1 VGPKQIDP
9 SVGPG
14 YDYDVCNSEIILTR
28 LGVKNGKIVLPDGM
42 SYRVLVM
49 PAYTTLPVEVLTKLK
64 ELVSAGMTL
73 IGPKPERAPG
83 LKDYP
88 RCDAQVKKLADELW
102 GDCDGKTVTEHTFG
116 KGRVVWG
123 KSVRE
128 VLTQAGVQ
136 PDFTATA
143 AQPGAFLD
151 WIHRTTDDAEIYFIA
166 NRLNREEK
174 ATCTFR
180 VSGWKPEVWDP
191 VTGETRDLS
200 QFSPTSDGGTEVS
213 LEFAPYQ
220 SCFIVFRPPTVGT
233 VRRTVCGAPGGRA
246 LPNSPVLKPVME
258 LTGPW
263 TVTFE
268 PKLGSPSNAVV
279 FNNLADWTTQANPA
293 IKYYSGK
300 ATYRKSFGGPSSA
313 VATADGGRD
322 GARPSIRMYLDLGV
336 VHNLAQVRLNGQDL
350 GVVWCAPWRVDISK
364 AIRAGSN
371 DLEIDVVNLWPN
383 RLIGDGKLPPEKRLT
398 QTNIDAFYKGE
409 PKLLPSGLLGPVRV
423 LAE

>member
-1 VGPKQIDP
+1 VLFYNGDQCPNFVGPKYIDP

-102 GDCDGKTVTEHTFG
+102 GACDGKTVTEHAFG

-151 WIHRTTDDAEIYFIA
+151 WIHRTTDDAEIYFPRMTSISM
-166 NRLNREEK
+166 RSQTR
-174 ATCTFR
+174 
-180 VSGWKPEVWDP
+180 WKSV
-191 VTGETRDLS
+191 
-200 QFSPTSDGGTEVS
+200 
-213 LEFAPYQ
+213 
-220 SCFIVFRPPTVGT
+220 VG
-233 VRRTVCGAPGGRA
+233 V
-246 LPNSPVLKPVME
+246 
-258 LTGPW
+258 
-263 TVTFE
+263 
-268 PKLGSPSNAVV
+268 
-279 FNNLADWTTQANPA
+279 
-293 IKYYSGK
+293 
-300 ATYRKSFGGPSSA
+300 
-313 VATADGGRD
+313 
-322 GARPSIRMYLDLGV
+322 
-336 VHNLAQVRLNGQDL
+336 
-350 GVVWCAPWRVDISK
+350 
-364 AIRAGSN
+364 
-371 DLEIDVVNLWPN
+371 
-383 RLIGDGKLPPEKRLT
+383 
-398 QTNIDAFYKGE
+398 
-409 PKLLPSGLLGPVRV
+409 
-423 LAE
+423 